1 MIKEWNGLE
10 VDQELEFTSAPIEK
24 VQLVKYA
31 GASGD
36 FNLIHTDEETA
47 RNVGLPGVIAHGMIS
62 MGVLGDFLAKI
73 VGNQGFVS
81 RLQVRFVGMV
91 PVGKKLTCRA
101 KVIAKNEEMHTVDLK
116 ISAEMAPEKF
126 ATVGDATMTYFH

>member
-1 MIKEWNGLE
+1 MIKEWIGLQPGQE
-10 VDQELEFTSAPIEK
+10 VEFITPPIEK

-47 RNVGLPGVIAHGMIS
+47 RKAKLPGVIAHGMIS
-62 MGVLGDFLAKI
+62 MGVLGDFVGQI

-81 RLQVRFVGMV
+81 QLQVRFIGMV
-91 PVGKKLTCRA
+91 RPGESLTCRA
-101 KVIAKNEEMHTVDLK
+101 KVTAKDEAKKTVCLN
-116 ISAEMAPEKF
+116 ISAETAPGKL
-126 ATVGDATMTYFH
+126 ATVGTATITFNH